1 PRGARRGRSGGGREC
16 RGGGAGLRRRGVVY
30 QGDSGTVKEEAVPAA
45 LADDVAAARERL
57 VEVIAEA
64 NDELLERYL
73 DGTELSVDEL
83 AAGVRGGAPGRKVLP
98 ALFRPGPK
106 GDRRHPLLDA
116 VVDLLPSPAE
126 LPPWEGDDPRTGE
139 RVQRTADSSA
149 PFSAF
154 VFKTIV
160 DPFAGKLTVLRI
172 VSGHARGDLNVIN
185 SYREGK
191 E

>member
-16 RGGGAGLRRRGVVY
+16 RGGGAGLRRRGVVS

-83 AAGVRGGAPGRKVLP
+83 AAGVREGARAGKVLP
-98 ALFRPGPK
+98 ILCRAGPQ
-106 GDRRHPLLDA
+106 GIR
-116 VVDLLPSPAE
+116 V
-126 LPPWEGDDPRTGE
+126 PPP
-139 RVQRTADSSA
+139 
-149 PFSAF
+149 P
-154 VFKTIV
+154 
-160 DPFAGKLTVLRI
+160 
-172 VSGHARGDLNVIN
+172 
-185 SYREGK
+185 
-191 E
+191 